1 MKLRFHKKKS
11 DQRGLTLIEMVIT
24 IAIIGIFM
32 TVVATFI
39 TSSSNMY
46 RKVSTTAKLQSD
58 MQTTVESIQ
67 NLLLDTDFNMIYKV
81 NGQSAENDLDSTEA
95 TDRKLELYST
105 NEDTQTVEDELTYN
119 SSEKKLYYRRW
130 ENGKSTEVLA
140 EHVKNFTVD
149 ISAAKTDRE
158 VRFRLTLE
166 DGGKELSQLC
176 TVTLRNQLK
185 QQ

>member
-1 MKLRFHKKKS
+1 MRQTVQRQKS

-24 IAIIGIFM
+24 IAIIGIFV

-39 TSSSNMY
+39 TSGSNMY
-46 RKVSTTAKLQSD
+46 RKVSTTAKLQTD

-67 NLLLDTDFNMIYKV
+67 NLLLDTDLNMIYTV
-81 NGQSAENDLDSTEA
+81 NGQTAENDLDSTQS

-105 NEDTQTVEDELTYN
+105 NEDTQTVEDDLTYN
-119 SSEKKLYYRRW
+119 SSEQKLYYHRW
-130 ENGKSTEVLA
+130 GAGKKTELLA

-149 ISAAKTDRE
+149 ISGAKTERE
-158 VRFRLTLE
+158 VRFRLTME